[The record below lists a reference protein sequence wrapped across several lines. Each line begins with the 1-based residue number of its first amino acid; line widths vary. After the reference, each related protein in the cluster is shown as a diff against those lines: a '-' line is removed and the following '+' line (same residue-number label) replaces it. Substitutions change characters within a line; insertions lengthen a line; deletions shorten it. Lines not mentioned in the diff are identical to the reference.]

1 MLHNKININKHT
13 EEINTE
19 QENLEIPRKD
29 TILIGHRGFPDGKY
43 EDNSFEAYKNAFENN
58 FDMIEMDLQLC
69 KSGEVVIYHDINIG
83 NKLIR
88 DMNYSELLSNNI
100 KTLTDFFIQ
109 MYNNKMKLLFDI
121 KGKHDNVV
129 DKILVV
135 CDNFD
140 VDYSNIYISSFNK
153 LVISDL
159 IKRRKMGNNDN
170 NYNNMRNYKIGLI
183 SDNNFYYDEI
193 NYQLDNLDFISLSFN
208 MLLVSYDDKLMDEC
222 NKRKIKI
229 FVWSINNKNPRE
241 LLKKIPIDGYIS
253 DVKLT

>member
-1 MLHNKININKHT
+1 MVHTKITINKHT
-13 EEINTE
+13 EEIQTK

-43 EDNSFEAYKNAFENN
+43 ADNSFEAYKNAFENN
-58 FDMIEMDLQLC
+58 FDMIEMDVQLC

-88 DMNYSELLSNNI
+88 DMNYSDLLSNNI

-109 MYNNKMKLLFDI
+109 MYNNKMKILFDI

-159 IKRRKMGNNDN
+159 IKRQKMGNNN
-170 NYNNMRNYKIGLI
+170 NNMRNYKIGLI

-193 NYQLDNLDFISLSFN
+193 NYQLDKLDFISLSFN
-208 MLLVSYDDKLMDEC
+208 MLVVSCDDKLMDEC

-229 FVWSINNKNPRE
+229 FVWSINNKNPSE

>member
-1 MLHNKININKHT
+1 MVHTKITINKHT
-13 EEINTE
+13 EEIQTK
-19 QENLEIPRKD
+19 QENLEILRKD

-43 EDNSFEAYKNAFENN
+43 ADNSFEAYKNAFENN
-58 FDMIEMDLQLC
+58 FDMIEMDVQLC

-88 DMNYSELLSNNI
+88 DMNYSDLLSNNI

-109 MYNNKMKLLFDI
+109 MYNNKMKILFDI

-159 IKRRKMGNNDN
+159 IKRRKMGNNR
-170 NYNNMRNYKIGLI
+170 RNYKIGLI

-193 NYQLDNLDFISLSFN
+193 NYQLDKLDFISLSFN
-208 MLLVSYDDKLMDEC
+208 MLVVSCDDKLMDEC

-229 FVWSINNKNPRE
+229 FVWSINNKNPSE